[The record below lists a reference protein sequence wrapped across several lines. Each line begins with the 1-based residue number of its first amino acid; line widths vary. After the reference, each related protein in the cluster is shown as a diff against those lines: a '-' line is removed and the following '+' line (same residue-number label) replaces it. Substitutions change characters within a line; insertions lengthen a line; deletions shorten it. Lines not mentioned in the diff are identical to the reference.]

1 MPFVSFNK
9 ETGVVTGYQELPE
22 DRCCLTV
29 SDETGTGEI
38 STGQLERVKECRA
51 EGVALEFKN
60 GRLYEV
66 SQ

>member
-1 MPFVSFNK
+1 MAFVSFDK
-9 ETGVVTGYQELPE
+9 ETGRVTGHQELPK
-22 DRCCLTV
+22 DQCYLP
-29 SDETGTGEI
+29 ETEEAGAGAI
-38 STGQLERVKECRA
+38 STGQLERVKECQA

>member
-9 ETGVVTGYQELPE
+9 ENGRVTGYQELPE
-22 DRCCLTV
+22 DQCYLLETE
-29 SDETGTGEI
+29 ETGTGEI

-66 SQ
+66 TQ